1 MTIFLITTGCI
12 FFLFEIERKTVD
24 RFSFSWIK
32 VLYDFVMNDD
42 VGPWARVIRSHK
54 TTVPNQRSS
63 IKENYKQGWKSKKN
77 KNGKNK
83 SFIFVS
89 IRIDQREKKSESKS
103 SFSCVSARSSR
114 SSENKTQL
122 EFFSFFDQYL
132 TNRKS
137 KPIKKNDKNSKQS
150 DRERFRYFS
159 LSFLFSWKLEYEFSF
174 RQSILGETLFCWW
187 RFRSSFDN
195 WWRLL
200 FESSVSWRISFIF
213 DLLWESMAFLD
224 FKASD
229 RSVRRILERGPSFG
243 SRIKSIKTRIQDVWH
258 GMLS

>member
-1 MTIFLITTGCI
+1 MMTLGLGLELSVLTRPPFRIKEVQSRKIINKAENRRKTKTEKINRSYL
-12 FFLFEIERKTVD
+12 FLFE
-24 RFSFSWIK
+24 
-32 VLYDFVMNDD
+32 
-42 VGPWARVIRSHK
+42 
-54 TTVPNQRSS
+54 S
-63 IKENYKQGWKSKKN
+63 IKEKK
-77 KNGKNK
+77 KVKVK
-83 SFIFVS
+83 
-89 IRIDQREKKSESKS
+89 
-103 SFSCVSARSSR
+103 ARFPVF
-114 SSENKTQL
+114 QL
-122 EFFSFFDQYL
+122 DRLVLQKIKLNLNFFSFFDQYL

-159 LSFLFSWKLEYEFSF
+159 FSFLFSWKLEYEFSF